1 MKNIL
6 VLTTGG
12 TIASRKRGR
21 VTSAEMEQQ
30 LQALVPEL
38 ECRIEPVCQLGSSQI
53 TLDIMWDLVQRIRN
67 AADHVQGIVITHGT
81 DTMEETAFF
90 LDQVIESSF
99 PVVLTGSMR
108 AADMPGF
115 DGWANLRDACR
126 AAARSGLSPYGVT
139 VLMAGQLHA
148 ASHVA
153 KVHSR
158 CPDAFASPGAG
169 PIALVEPGHWQW
181 LHGPLQRK
189 RESFQQALGPVELVK
204 LTADASPELVKA
216 TGTYARGVVVEGLG
230 DGHAPAPVLGAL
242 EALVSHGFPVV
253 MTSRCLAGGASRRMN
268 HLIYT
273 DLAGPKARLL
283 LMLALSLGTR
293 WPDAFAPYR
302 TA

>member
-1 MKNIL
+1 MKSIL

-12 TIASRKRGR
+12 TIATRKQGP

-30 LQALVPEL
+30 LQTLVPEL

-53 TLDIMWDLVQRIRN
+53 TLDIMWELVQYIRN

-90 LDQVIESSF
+90 LDQVVENSF

-115 DGWANLRDACR
+115 EGWANLRDACQ
-126 AAARSGLSPYGVT
+126 AAARSDLSPYGVT

-148 ASHVA
+148 ASHVT

-158 CPDAFASPGAG
+158 CPDAFSSPGAG
-169 PIALVEPGHWQW
+169 PIALMEPGHWQW
-181 LHGPLQRK
+181 LHGPLRRK
-189 RESFQQALGPVELVK
+189 RASFQQALGPVELLK
-204 LTADASPELVKA
+204 LTADASPELVEA
-216 TGTYARGVVVEGLG
+216 IGTYARGVVVEGLG
-230 DGHAPAPVLGAL
+230 DGHAPGPVLQAL
-242 EALVSHGFPVV
+242 EVLVSHGFPVV
-253 MTSRCLAGGASRRMN
+253 MTSRCLAGGAAHRMN

-293 WPDAFAPYR
+293 WPDAFAPYA
-302 TA
+302 TT